1 MRAASAC
8 VNEFVARAYPYRHEP
23 NGKFAR
29 TTFSLAALEEE
40 FESESN
46 FQIDVEAPLAR
57 GDLEPLLGL
66 PALKELRAKDQK

>member
-8 VNEFVARAYPYRHEP
+8 VNEFVARAFPYRHEP

-40 FESESN
+40 FESESS
-46 FQIDVEAPLAR
+46 FQVDAEAPLSR

-66 PALKELRAKDQK
+66 PALKPPRAKDQK